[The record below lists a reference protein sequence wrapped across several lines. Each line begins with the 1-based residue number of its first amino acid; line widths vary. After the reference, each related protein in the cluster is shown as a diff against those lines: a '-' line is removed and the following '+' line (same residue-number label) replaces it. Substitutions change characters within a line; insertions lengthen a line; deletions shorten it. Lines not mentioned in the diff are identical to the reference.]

1 MAAKSRK
8 ARKATTSKTSRTKQ
22 AEPAKVATVLVRD
35 VMHKGV
41 VSIDSSTTVGEAAKL
56 MSAKSLHTIV
66 VIDFDCALAGVLSQ
80 IDIVAAK
87 LLAKDERAFLNM
99 AVGELMTNRVF
110 TVPPDMPLREAASII
125 TKHRIHRVVV
135 AENDD
140 LCNPIGMLS
149 LTDIMNH
156 LEEV

>member
-1 MAAKSRK
+1 MVKK
-8 ARKATTSKTSRTKQ
+8 KN
-22 AEPAKVATVLVRD
+22 VLVRD

-41 VSIDSSTTVGEAAKL
+41 ESIDSTVTVGEAAKL
-56 MSAKSLHTIV
+56 MNEKSLHSLV
-66 VIDFDCALAGVLSQ
+66 VIDFDCALGGVLSQ

-87 LLAKDERAFLNM
+87 LLASDERKFTHT
-99 AVGELMTNRVF
+99 AVGEVMTNRVL
-110 TVPPDMPLREAASII
+110 TVPPDMSLREAAAII

-149 LTDIMNH
+149 LTDILAH
-156 LEEV
+156 LDEV

>member
-1 MAAKSRK
+1 MVKK
-8 ARKATTSKTSRTKQ
+8 KN
-22 AEPAKVATVLVRD
+22 VLVRD

-41 VSIDSSTTVGEAAKL
+41 ESIDSTVTVGEAAKL
-56 MSAKSLHTIV
+56 MNAKSLHSLV
-66 VIDFDCALAGVLSQ
+66 VIDFDCALGGVLSQ

-87 LLAKDERAFLNM
+87 LLASDERKFTHM
-99 AVGELMTNRVF
+99 AVGEVMTNRVL
-110 TVPPDMPLREAASII
+110 TVPPDMSLREAAAII

-149 LTDIMNH
+149 LTDILAH
-156 LEEV
+156 LDEV